1 MTPILDVR
9 ALQKYY
15 PIHRGLLGRLAGHVR
30 AVDDVSFTIDRG
42 ETLSLVGESGCGKTT
57 TSRCILRAITPTAGE
72 IRFRPGSGAEIDVA
86 RLPRKQ
92 LRPLRRQMQM
102 IFQDPFSSLN
112 PRMTIA
118 EIIGEPL
125 LVNGMT
131 DTSAR
136 NARVAEL
143 LELVHLPAAYLNRF
157 PHAFSGGQRQ
167 RIGIARA
174 LALSPSLIVADE
186 PVSALDVSVQAQI
199 VNLMLELQDR
209 LGIAYLF
216 VAHDLSVVKHVSHR
230 VAVMYV
236 GKIVEIAPT
245 AALFA
250 SPRHPYTEALLSAVP
265 VPDPA
270 PSGQADRARGR
281 RRRPFRPAARLHLPS
296 ALPLRDRAVPAGD
309 AATRGG
315 GPRALGQVP
324 ACTRTDAATGQRV
337 RRIVR
342 HVTDRRRTTANLAP
356 AKTRAA
362 ATIMLSL
369 ATPGYANRPPKRLTP
384 CN

>member
-1 MTPILDVR
+1 
-9 ALQKYY
+9 
-15 PIHRGLLGRLAGHVR
+15 
-30 AVDDVSFTIDRG
+30 
-42 ETLSLVGESGCGKTT
+42 
-57 TSRCILRAITPTAGE
+57 
-72 IRFRPGSGAEIDVA
+72 
-86 RLPRKQ
+86 
-92 LRPLRRQMQM
+92 M

-131 DTSAR
+131 DGGAR

-236 GKIVEIAPT
+236 GRIVEIAPT

-250 SPRHPYTEALLSAVP
+250 TPRHPYTEALLSAVP
-265 VPDPA
+265 VPDP
-270 PSGQADRARGR
+270 R
-281 RRRPFRPAARLHLPS
+281 RRAQRIVLEGDVADPSDPAARL
-296 ALPLRDRAVPAGD
+296 
-309 AATRGG
+309 
-315 GPRALGQVP
+315 
-324 ACTRTDAATGQRV
+324 
-337 RRIVR
+337 RRSI
-342 HVTDRRRTTANLAP
+342 
-356 AKTRAA
+356 RAA
-362 ATIMLSL
+362 AMRWSGAGRRCRRWRRWRPEHWVRCIRAQELGLRGVAS
-369 ATPGYANRPPKRLTP
+369 ATPA
-384 CN
+384 

>member
-1 MTPILDVR
+1 MTPVLDVR
-9 ALQKYY
+9 NLRKHY
-15 PIHRGLLGRLAGHVR
+15 PIQRGLLGRVAGHVR

-57 TSRCILRAITPTAGE
+57 TSRCILRAVTPTAGE
-72 IRFRPGSGAEIDVA
+72 IRFRTGSGAEIDVA
-86 RLPRKQ
+86 KLRRKE

-125 LVNGMT
+125 LVNGIG
-131 DTSAR
+131 DVRER
-136 NARVAEL
+136 NDRVAEL
-143 LELVHLPAAYLNRF
+143 LQLVHLPSAYLNRF

-174 LALSPSLIVADE
+174 LALHPSLIVADE

-236 GKIVEIAPT
+236 GKIVEVAPT
-245 AALFA
+245 EALFA
-250 SPRHPYTEALLSAVP
+250 TPRHPYTEALLSAVP
-265 VPDPA
+265 VPDPRRRA
-270 PSGQADRARGR
+270 KRIVLEGDVADPSDPPSGCAFHPRCRYAVERCRQEVPALQEVAPGHWVRCLRARELGLR
-281 RRRPFRPAARLHLPS
+281 GVAS
-296 ALPLRDRAVPAGD
+296 A
-309 AATRGG
+309 
-315 GPRALGQVP
+315 
-324 ACTRTDAATGQRV
+324 
-337 RRIVR
+337 
-342 HVTDRRRTTANLAP
+342 TTA
-356 AKTRAA
+356 
-362 ATIMLSL
+362 
-369 ATPGYANRPPKRLTP
+369 
-384 CN
+384 

>member
-1 MTPILDVR
+1 VTAVLDVR
-9 ALQKYY
+9 ALRKYY
-15 PIHRGLLGRLAGHVR
+15 PVHRGLLGRKVAEVR
-30 AVDDVSFTIDRG
+30 AVDDVSFSIARG

-57 TSRCILRAITPTAGE
+57 TSRCILRAITPTSGE
-72 IRFRPGSGAEIDVA
+72 IHFRTESGQDVDVA
-86 RLPRKQ
+86 SLSRAE
-92 LRPLRRQMQM
+92 LRPLRSQMQM

-131 DTSAR
+131 DTR
-136 NARVAEL
+136 ERYARVAEL
-143 LELVHLPAAYLNRF
+143 LDLVHLPSAYLNRF

-209 LGIAYLF
+209 LGIAFLF

-245 AALFA
+245 HDLFA
-250 SPRHPYTEALLSAVP
+250 TPRHPYTEALLSAVP
-265 VPDPA
+265 VPDPRQRA
-270 PSGQADRARGR
+270 NRIVLEGDVADPSDPPAGCAFHPRCRYATDRCRQE
-281 RRRPFRPAARLHLPS
+281 
-296 ALPLRDRAVPAGD
+296 VPALQEASPGHWVRCIRATELALQGV
-309 AATRGG
+309 AAT
-315 GPRALGQVP
+315 
-324 ACTRTDAATGQRV
+324 
-337 RRIVR
+337 
-342 HVTDRRRTTANLAP
+342 
-356 AKTRAA
+356 
-362 ATIMLSL
+362 
-369 ATPGYANRPPKRLTP
+369 
-384 CN
+384 

>member
-1 MTPILDVR
+1 MNSVLDVR
-9 ALQKYY
+9 ALRKYY
-15 PIHRGLLGRLAGHVR
+15 PIRRGVLGRQVSEVR
-30 AVDDVSFTIDRG
+30 AVDDVSFSIARG

-57 TSRCILRAITPTAGE
+57 TSRCILRAITPTSGE
-72 IRFRPGSGAEIDVA
+72 IRFRTETGAEVDVA
-86 RLPRKQ
+86 GLGRQQ

-131 DTSAR
+131 DAHAR
-136 NARVAEL
+136 NARVADL

-236 GKIVEIAPT
+236 GRIVEIAPT
-245 AALFA
+245 EKLF
-250 SPRHPYTEALLSAVP
+250 STPRHPYTEALLSAVP
-265 VPDPA
+265 VPDPRQRA
-270 PSGQADRARGR
+270 KRIVLEGDVADPSDPPPGCAFHPRCRYATERCR
-281 RRRPFRPAARLHLPS
+281 ET
-296 ALPLRDRAVPAGD
+296 VPALSEVAPGHWS
-309 AATRGG
+309 RCI
-315 GPRALGQVP
+315 RASE
-324 ACTRTDAATGQRV
+324 
-337 RRIVR
+337 
-342 HVTDRRRTTANLAP
+342 LALQGVASP
-356 AKTRAA
+356 
-362 ATIMLSL
+362 
-369 ATPGYANRPPKRLTP
+369 N
-384 CN
+384 

>member
-1 MTPILDVR
+1 MTPVLDVR
-9 ALQKYY
+9 NLRKHY
-15 PIHRGLLGRLAGHVR
+15 PIQRGLLGRVAGHVR

-57 TSRCILRAITPTAGE
+57 TSRCILRAVTPTAGE
-72 IRFRPGSGAEIDVA
+72 IRFRTGSGAEIDVA
-86 RLPRKQ
+86 KLRRKE

-125 LVNGMT
+125 LVNGIG
-131 DTSAR
+131 DVRER
-136 NARVAEL
+136 NDRVAEL
-143 LELVHLPAAYLNRF
+143 LQLVHLPSAYLNRF

-174 LALSPSLIVADE
+174 LALHPSLIVADE

-245 AALFA
+245 EALFA
-250 SPRHPYTEALLSAVP
+250 TPRHPYTEALLSAVP
-265 VPDPA
+265 VPDPRRRA
-270 PSGQADRARGR
+270 KRIVLEGDVADPSDPPSGCAFHPRCRYAVERCRQEVPALQEVAPGHWVRCLRARELG
-281 RRRPFRPAARLHLPS
+281 
-296 ALPLRDRAVPAGD
+296 LRGVA
-309 AATRGG
+309 
-315 GPRALGQVP
+315 
-324 ACTRTDAATGQRV
+324 
-337 RRIVR
+337 
-342 HVTDRRRTTANLAP
+342 
-356 AKTRAA
+356 
-362 ATIMLSL
+362 S
-369 ATPGYANRPPKRLTP
+369 ATPA
-384 CN
+384 

>member
-1 MTPILDVR
+1 MSATTRVLDVR
-9 ALQKYY
+9 DLRKFY
-15 PIHRGLLGRLAGHVR
+15 PIHRGLLGRADGQVR

-57 TSRCILRAITPTAGE
+57 TSRCILRAIAPTAGE
-72 IRFRPGSGAEIDVA
+72 IRFRTESGAEIDVA

-131 DTSAR
+131 DGSER

-143 LELVHLPAAYLNRF
+143 LELVHLPSQYLNRF

-245 AALFA
+245 EALFA
-250 SPRHPYTEALLSAVP
+250 APRHPYTEALLSAVP
-265 VPDPA
+265 VPDP
-270 PSGQADRARGR
+270 R
-281 RRRPFRPAARLHLPS
+281 RRA
-296 ALPLRDRAVPAGD
+296 
-309 AATRGG
+309 
-315 GPRALGQVP
+315 
-324 ACTRTDAATGQRV
+324 
-337 RRIVR
+337 RRIVLEGDVADPSDPPPGCAFHPR
-342 HVTDRRRTTANLAP
+342 CRYAIERCRQEVPALEEVAPGHWVRCIRANETALLGVSP
-356 AKTRAA
+356 DQRQ
-362 ATIMLSL
+362 
-369 ATPGYANRPPKRLTP
+369 
-384 CN
+384 

>member
-1 MTPILDVR
+1 MTSVLDVR
-9 ALQKYY
+9 GLRKHY
-15 PIHRGLLGRLAGHVR
+15 PIHRGLLGRLVGHVR
-30 AVDDVSFTIDRG
+30 AVDDVSFGIDRG

-57 TSRCILRAITPTAGE
+57 TSRCILRAIAPTAGE
-72 IRFRPGSGAEIDVA
+72 IRFRGENGAEIDVA
-86 RLPRKQ
+86 RLPRKE

-118 EIIGEPL
+118 QIIGEPL

-131 DTSAR
+131 DARAR

-143 LELVHLPAAYLNRF
+143 LQLVQLPAAYLNRF

-199 VNLMLELQDR
+199 VNLMLDLQDR

-245 AALFA
+245 KSLFA
-250 SPRHPYTEALLSAVP
+250 TPRHPYTEALLSAVP
-265 VPDPA
+265 VPDP
-270 PSGQADRARGR
+270 R
-281 RRRPFRPAARLHLPS
+281 RRA
-296 ALPLRDRAVPAGD
+296 
-309 AATRGG
+309 
-315 GPRALGQVP
+315 Q
-324 ACTRTDAATGQRV
+324 
-337 RRIVR
+337 RIVLQGDVADPSDPPPGCAFHPR
-342 HVTDRRRTTANLAP
+342 CRYAVEQCRRETPALTEVAPGHAVRCLRAGELELRGVGSAVT
-356 AKTRAA
+356 
-362 ATIMLSL
+362 
-369 ATPGYANRPPKRLTP
+369 G
-384 CN
+384 